1 MPTELQLADDYA
13 AALDGIASRATNNTT
28 LALTR
33 SLNRTLRDLRRFYGQ
48 FVDPEL
54 ATTRSADGVM
64 RRPGAYS
71 IADGNAKFRKLIE
84 LAQAYLPEAQLAA
97 LQRQYLQDFA
107 DAVAL
112 GGELGQ
118 ELAQQADP
126 QSKAR
131 GPFVGASKAAVE
143 AAANTASAYI
153 RGEVESFRDSLVR
166 IVSDGVG
173 RGKGAKALEREIK
186 EALYGAKDPDGL
198 TAKMGLKQRAELI
211 ARSELANAYVGAQK
225 AAASRN
231 GFIYGRWIATKDERT
246 CPVCASRHGKIYRL
260 DEMVGT
266 LHPRCVLGGTFVSPG
281 PLAAS
286 FRAVYRGDVITITLK
301 DGSIFAVTFQ
311 HPVLTT
317 RGIVPAYTLRKG
329 DQLVGNNPEI
339 PHKDLGFAGPDLHQV
354 PARAEDVFAA
364 FAQSGAVSSI
374 GMPVTP
380 LDLHGD
386 GDSVKGDVDV
396 VRATG
401 FLQGYWEST
410 VGQDLPKGQGVEARV
425 RFRPFSSFSHAD
437 GAIYGLGAAAC
448 GSVSRLSEAN
458 AILLGGL
465 SHADEHRIA
474 TTAWRDPALVQ
485 PKTDDRATYA
495 KLVGKCFDAH
505 PTLVQ
510 LHEVAMVDA
519 MPFHGYVYTF
529 ETFSGFYSMGIQT
542 RVVNQNCRCS
552 VSPVSTDAVEETD
565 PNLRKRLLR
574 EDYWERARDEM
585 ITEFAAE
592 RKWPWVKASK
602 VLKEAIKK
610 PAPSERRQY
619 PGMTRAPEPIA

>member
-13 AALDGIASRATNNTT
+13 EALDSIASRATENTT

-33 SLNRTLRDLRRFYGQ
+33 SLNRTLRQLRRFYGQ

-54 ATTRSADGVM
+54 PATRSADGVM

-71 IADGNAKFRKLIE
+71 IADGNAKFRELIK
-84 LAQAYLPEAQLAA
+84 LAQAYLPEAQLNA
-97 LQRQYLQDFA
+97 LQRQFLQDFA

-118 ELAQQADP
+118 ELAQQVDP

-166 IVSDGVG
+166 IVTDGVG

-186 EALYGAKDPDGL
+186 EALYGARDPDGL

-225 AAASRN
+225 AAAARN
-231 GFIYGRWIATKDERT
+231 GYIYGRWIATKDERT

-266 LHPRCVLGGTFVSPG
+266 LHPRC
-281 PLAAS
+281 
-286 FRAVYRGDVITITLK
+286 
-301 DGSIFAVTFQ
+301 
-311 HPVLTT
+311 
-317 RGIVPAYTLRKG
+317 
-329 DQLVGNNPEI
+329 
-339 PHKDLGFAGPDLHQV
+339 
-354 PARAEDVFAA
+354 
-364 FAQSGAVSSI
+364 
-374 GMPVTP
+374 
-380 LDLHGD
+380 
-386 GDSVKGDVDV
+386 
-396 VRATG
+396 
-401 FLQGYWEST
+401 
-410 VGQDLPKGQGVEARV
+410 
-425 RFRPFSSFSHAD
+425 
-437 GAIYGLGAAAC
+437 
-448 GSVSRLSEAN
+448 
-458 AILLGGL
+458 
-465 SHADEHRIA
+465 
-474 TTAWRDPALVQ
+474 
-485 PKTDDRATYA
+485 
-495 KLVGKCFDAH
+495 
-505 PTLVQ
+505 
-510 LHEVAMVDA
+510 
-519 MPFHGYVYTF
+519 
-529 ETFSGFYSMGIQT
+529 
-542 RVVNQNCRCS
+542 RCS
-552 VSPVSTDAVEETD
+552 LSPVSTDAVEEKD
-565 PNLRKRLLR
+565 PELRKRLLR

-602 VLKEAIKK
+602 ALGEAIKK
-610 PAPSERRQY
+610 PSPSERRQY